1 MIPFADPTDYVIRI
15 AFSDKTIISDSN
27 SSGWLA
33 DVAGNNDCID
43 EGEKNV
49 R

>member
-1 MIPFADPTDYVIRI
+1 MISSADPTDYVIRI

-33 DVAGNNDCID
+33 DMADNNDCID
-43 EGEKNV
+43 EGGKNA